1 LTGGHPPTQ
10 EEIDG
15 ALSARWSPEELARR
29 EREDAAAALD
39 AGFEVQPISR
49 ETVGFTRAEGEAV
62 VKAVTEAVGSPL
74 PLVPKWPIVF
84 PVTRFQ
90 LVDLPTWGA
99 WLIPK
104 LQEQWPEVAA
114 QNFAGMMRNWMGSN
128 EHLFVRTDNS
138 CALSVSV
145 PHPLWGYTVVRGMF
159 CWSRYPSEQ
168 GAELHLVQLHRFAV
182 DWAKSRY
189 ASRFEVFEVSDLQAS
204 RVDFFL
210 RPEKVVMRHI
220 VTR

>member
-1 LTGGHPPTQ
+1 LHELTGGHPPTQ

-29 EREDAAAALD
+29 EREDREEALV
-39 AGFEVQPISR
+39 AGFEAQR
-49 ETVGFTRAEGEAV
+49 ETPGFTRAEGEAV
-62 VKAVTEAVGSPL
+62 FKAVAEAVGSPV
-74 PLVPKWPIVF
+74 PTAPKWSIDF

-90 LVDLPTWGA
+90 LADLPTWGA

-104 LQEQWPEVAA
+104 LQEQWPEIAG
-114 QNFAGMMRNWMGSN
+114 QNFASMMRNWMGSN
-128 EHLFVRTDNS
+128 EHLFVRTENS
-138 CALSVSV
+138 CALSISV
-145 PHPLWGYTVVRGMF
+145 PHPLWGYAVVRGMF

-189 ASRFEVFEVSDLQAS
+189 ARRFEVFEASDLQAS